1 MRINLCDQVN
11 CPLYYKDSKENFE
24 DSKEIVNE
32 QDDSFAADVDKIKF
46 STKSTIYINL
56 GYIEFPIYCLLCKHA
71 KKFDVEKLLER
82 KEALDLLSK

>member
-1 MRINLCDQVN
+1 MKINLCDHTS
-11 CPLYYKDSKENFE
+11 CPLYYKES
-24 DSKEIVNE
+24 SKEISSNVSI
-32 QDDSFAADVDKIKF
+32 DDKKDYKINIA
-46 STKSTIYINL
+46 TTDTVYINL